1 MVDPTWLVRGG
12 AAGTVARLGRVETL
26 AGLDDERLLDA
37 IADAD
42 RLVAWSVE
50 QQARLIRELDA
61 RRERTEHAIDELA
74 VALRVTRRA
83 AQLRVELAFKLAS
96 WPVLADA
103 MAAGR
108 IDARKAGEIAD
119 AVADLKVPGG
129 ADGEPDPGLVAGII
143 DDAVTYAEEHT
154 PTELAAWLRR
164 RVVTTDPKAS
174 EDRRARKL
182 ARRELSLVP
191 LADGMA
197 VSDRLRVG
205 APSRG
210 GVEHRARVRV
220 GAARRR

>member
-12 AAGTVARLGRVETL
+12 AAGTVARLGRVETF

-42 RLVAWSVE
+42 RLVGWAVE
-50 QQARLIRELDA
+50 QQARAIRELDA

-129 ADGEPDPGLVAGII
+129 ADGEPDPGWSPGSS
-143 DDAVTYAEEHT
+143 TT
-154 PTELAAWLRR
+154 P
-164 RVVTTDPKAS
+164 
-174 EDRRARKL
+174 
-182 ARRELSLVP
+182 
-191 LADGMA
+191 
-197 VSDRLRVG
+197 
-205 APSRG
+205 
-210 GVEHRARVRV
+210 
-220 GAARRR
+220 